1 MSWYTICYNK
11 QYCGEKAM
19 QSRYMLKLRAKQI
32 LVSVKPSPLF
42 AGMMLTAIS
51 FLIYIFQYSGSGNT
65 YAELINSGVRDIT
78 KLSEALVYDLT
89 GNTGALVLRLVF
101 SLLNTYISFGLV
113 CYSFRL
119 SSGETAVPL
128 QEMFPPHD
136 HHLNSCRHRHA
147 VFHRPRN
154 NPRPLLQPG
163 EIYNARPPGNVRH
176 TVHDSLTKA
185 HARSPRRVFR
195 ACAVFYR
202 LESSHLDIRH
212 HRNMDLSLHR
222 DNNGALLPRRQHR
235 NHRLKIIFLTS
246 PRISGTEAS
255 KTVIVQSSPE
265 SGTTSNAAASDGI
278 SMTAS

>member
-1 MSWYTICYNK
+1 
-11 QYCGEKAM
+11 M

-78 KLSEALVYDLT
+78 KLSEALVSDLT

-128 QEMFPPHD
+128 QEMFPPV
-136 HHLNSCRHRHA
+136 LSFLKVFRPGTGLPGPWFSRAWSPWPRMKPQRCCR
-147 VFHRPRN
+147 VWMLWPGGLRPR
-154 NPRPLLQPG
+154 
-163 EIYNARPPGNVRH
+163 
-176 TVHDSLTKA
+176 
-185 HARSPRRVFR
+185 RRK
-195 ACAVFYR
+195 CCT
-202 LESSHLDIRH
+202 
-212 HRNMDLSLHR
+212 
-222 DNNGALLPRRQHR
+222 GW
-235 NHRLKIIFLTS
+235 
-246 PRISGTEAS
+246 
-255 KTVIVQSSPE
+255 
-265 SGTTSNAAASDGI
+265 
-278 SMTAS
+278 

>member
-1 MSWYTICYNK
+1 
-11 QYCGEKAM
+11 M

-78 KLSEALVYDLT
+78 KLSEALVYDLM

-128 QEMFPPHD
+128 QEMFPPV
-136 HHLNSCRHRHA
+136 LS
-147 VFHRPRN
+147 FLKFF
-154 NPRPLLQPG
+154 LL
-163 EIYNARPPGNVRH
+163 
-176 TVHDSLTKA
+176 T
-185 HARSPRRVFR
+185 
-195 ACAVFYR
+195 
-202 LESSHLDIRH
+202 
-212 HRNMDLSLHR
+212 
-222 DNNGALLPRRQHR
+222 
-235 NHRLKIIFLTS
+235 IITS
-246 PRISGTEAS
+246 
-255 KTVIVQSSPE
+255 IV
-265 SGTTSNAAASDGI
+265 AAIGMLFFI
-278 SMTAS
+278 FP

>member
-1 MSWYTICYNK
+1 
-11 QYCGEKAM
+11 M

-78 KLSEALVYDLT
+78 KLSEALVSDLT

-128 QEMFPPHD
+128 QEMFPPVLSFLKFFLLTIITSIVAAIGMLFFIVPGIILALCYSQAKYIMLD
-136 HHLNSCRHRHA
+136 HPEMS
-147 VFHRPRN
+147 
-154 NPRPLLQPG
+154 
-163 EIYNARPPGNVRH
+163 
-176 TVHDSLTKA
+176 
-185 HARSPRRVFR
+185 
-195 ACAVFYR
+195 
-202 LESSHLDIRH
+202 
-212 HRNMDLSLHR
+212 
-222 DNNGALLPRRQHR
+222 
-235 NHRLKIIFLTS
+235 
-246 PRISGTEAS
+246 
-255 KTVIVQSSPE
+255 VIQC
-265 SGTTSNAAASDGI
+265 
-278 SMTAS
+278 MTASRKLMRGHLGEYFVLVLSFIGWNILTSISVITGIWTYPYTWITMALYYRAVSTEITV